1 MQLVQSSRAQALS
14 VERGVCD
21 HGSYVFWERTIS
33 VFLKENRALGEDWGP
48 VIGAERIRRF
58 QVFSLGGPIKSREIA
73 AMIGFLGEQKRKIIG
88 KSANTVIFR
97 SEF

>member
-48 VIGAERIRRF
+48 VIGAEQAKERKPGFGGFRF
-58 QVFSLGGPIKSREIA
+58 FPWVGQSNHEKSL
-73 AMIGFLGEQKRKIIG
+73 Q
-88 KSANTVIFR
+88 
-97 SEF
+97 